1 MLTYISNSAH
11 YKEVVSLDS
20 QIPNFILTNPYEG
33 ITKELADRAISILG
47 K

>member
-20 QIPNFILTNPYEG
+20 QVSNFILTNPYDG
-33 ITKELADRAISILG
+33 ITKELADRTISILS